1 MTSYDIRKKFFDFFI
16 KNGHTKVESSS
27 LIPAQDPTLLFTNAG
42 MNQFKDVFLGKEK
55 RSYKRAVS
63 IQKCIRAGGKHNDLD
78 AVGFTARHLTF
89 FEMMGN
95 FSFGDYFKK
104 EAIRFAWDFLT
115 KELKLTPEKLYITV
129 FTNDQEAYDI
139 WNKEIG
145 VPESRISKL
154 GAKDNFWQMGDTGPC
169 GPCTEIYVD
178 RGADIGCK
186 TKACA
191 PGCSCDRFME
201 IWNNVFMQFDRQPNG
216 QDKTLTQTGVDTG
229 MGLERITMIMQDK
242 NSVYDTDLFS
252 FIIKETEKITG
263 KNYETSE
270 AEIQAAFRVLADHIR
285 SSSLAISDGC
295 SPSNEGRGYVLRKI
309 IRRAALFAQKLSD
322 KSFFPELSDSVVK
335 QLGGIYPELEI
346 NKNLIKSVLKS
357 ETEKFEANL
366 ISGQQILKKYFE
378 ANKQSKNISGDQAFK
393 LYDTYGFP
401 LELTILIAQEN
412 GFNVDS
418 AGFEVEMEKQR
429 EQSGKKTEVKEKVE
443 ISPEIKTIFTGYQET
458 ESTGKVLAI
467 IKYDQLVKAASK
479 DEIVELILDK
489 SPFYVECGGQ
499 ISDQGEIEI
508 KGKTAQIL
516 SLKKINGAIAIE
528 VKLPETVNISD
539 SVKQVVDKEFR
550 TNTMKNHT
558 ATHLLQAALVQVLG
572 KTVKQSGSVVTPDY
586 LRFDFTYHE
595 NLTQDQ
601 ITKVEN
607 IVNAK
612 ITENIATNIT
622 ETTYKAAIDKGVIAF
637 FGDKYNPESVRVV
650 EVPGFSAELCGGTHV
665 RATGDIGAFKITE
678 VSALSAGNRRLVAVT
693 GPKAIELFQQDF
705 NIIKSL
711 SQEFKVQTEQVLD
724 AVNKQKDL
732 LKTAQAQVK
741 QLKKQLLAKE
751 IPAWLSKIQEVNKL
765 PFLFLKLDS
774 FDKYDI
780 SELRDIAQELTNKKS
795 GLYFIVSLVDNK
807 PVFVSAIHKDL
818 KNIFNMKNFAAWL
831 KEHAGINGGGSDVSF
846 QGSASS
852 LDNNLEDKIK
862 KYLQE
867 TPK

>member
-1 MTSYDIRKKFFDFFI
+1 MTSLEIRQKFFDFFI

-27 LIPAQDPTLLFTNAG
+27 LIPAQDPTLLFANAG

-115 KELKLTPEKLYITV
+115 KEINLKPETLYITV
-129 FTNDQEAYDI
+129 YTDDQEAYDI

-145 VPESRISKL
+145 VPESRISRL

-178 RGADIGCK
+178 RGSDIGCK
-186 TKACA
+186 TPECA

-201 IWNNVFMQFDRQPNG
+201 IWNNVFMQFDRQANG
-216 QDKTLTQTGVDTG
+216 QDKPLTQTGVDTG
-229 MGLERITMIMQDK
+229 MGLERITMIVQDK

-252 FIIKETEKITG
+252 FIIQETEKITG
-263 KNYETSE
+263 KNYESSSP
-270 AEIQAAFRVLADHIR
+270 EIQAAFRVLADHIR

-295 SPSNEGRGYVLRKI
+295 SPSNDGRGYVLRKI
-309 IRRAALFAQKLSD
+309 IRRAALFSQKLSD

-346 NKNLIKSVLKS
+346 NKNLIKSVIKS

-366 ISGQQILKKYFE
+366 ISGQQILNKYFE
-378 ANKQSKNISGDQAFK
+378 INKQTKKISGDQAFK

-401 LELTILIAQEN
+401 LELTVLIAQEN
-412 GFNVDS
+412 GFEVDA

-429 EQSGKKTEVKEKVE
+429 EQSGKKTAHAEENIE
-443 ISPEIKTIFTGYQET
+443 LSPDIQTVFTGYQKT
-458 ESTGKVLAI
+458 EDIGYVLAI
-467 IKYDQLVKAASK
+467 IKYGQLVKAASK
-479 DEIVELILDK
+479 DEIVSLILDK

-516 SLKKINGAIAIE
+516 SLKKINNAIAIE
-528 VKLPETVNISD
+528 FKLPEAVAISE
-539 SVKQVVDKEFR
+539 SVKQTVNKEFR

-601 ITKVEN
+601 ITKVEDIIN
-607 IVNAK
+607 RK
-612 ITENIATNIT
+612 ITENIQTNIT
-622 ETTYKAAIDKGVIAF
+622 ETTYKAAVDKGVIAF
-637 FGDKYNPESVRVV
+637 FGDKYNPDCVRVV

-705 NIIKSL
+705 NIVKQL
-711 SQEFKVQTEQVLD
+711 CQDFKIQTEQVLE

-732 LKTAQAQVK
+732 LKTTQAQVK
-741 QLKKQLLAKE
+741 QLKKQLLSKE
-751 IPAWLSKIQEVNKL
+751 IPSWLNKL
-765 PFLFLKLDS
+765 EKISNVNFLFLKLDN
-774 FDKYDI
+774 YDI
-780 SELRDIAQELTNKKS
+780 SELRDIAQELTSKKP
-795 GLYFIVSLVDNK
+795 GLYFVVSAVENK
-807 PVFVSAIHKDL
+807 PVVVSSISKDL
-818 KNIFNMKNFAAWL
+818 KNSFNMKNFALWL
-831 KEHAGINGGGSDVSF
+831 KEQGINGGGSDVSF

-852 LDNNLEDKIK
+852 LEINLEDKIK

-867 TPK
+867 NIK